1 MLDGEVVKITEI
13 TKVIDGFLHEL
24 FLRKFG

>member
-13 TKVIDGFLHEL
+13 TKVIVGFLHEL